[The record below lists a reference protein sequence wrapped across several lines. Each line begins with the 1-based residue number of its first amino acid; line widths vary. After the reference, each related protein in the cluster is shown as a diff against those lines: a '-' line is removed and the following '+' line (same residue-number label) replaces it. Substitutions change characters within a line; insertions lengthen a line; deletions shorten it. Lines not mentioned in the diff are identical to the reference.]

1 MGHTGFV
8 DPNEAASVAT
18 GYQRRRS
25 PMTPVLRRLLPPG
38 IIGPDRDGYV
48 SFHRF
53 YVGGPAHGG
62 WWAGGR
68 RGPVPADAP
77 ARRRA
82 DGTRILTAAS
92 SVAMRQIRTLG
103 RRFDLGL
110 GWFRPTK
117 QRRTTLAFV
126 QHRGD
131 GGAFAT
137 DMRIYPDTG
146 HGW

>member
-1 MGHTGFV
+1 MGAGGPVV
-8 DPNEAASVAT
+8 DAARFL
-18 GYQRRRS
+18 Q
-25 PMTPVLRRLLPPG
+25 MHL
-38 IIGPDRDGYV
+38 RDGE
-48 SFHRF
+48 
-53 YVGGPAHGG
+53 P
-62 WWAGGR
+62 
-68 RGPVPADAP
+68 
-77 ARRRA
+77 